1 MAADAGTTRRRTP
14 ARRGSGETLRTEI
27 IEAASD
33 LLAESGDVETMS
45 LRAVARRV
53 GIATTSIYLHF
64 ADIDGL
70 ILAVKLKRFAEL
82 EALLGAART
91 AAGSAP
97 VDRVRA
103 VGQAYVAYGL
113 EQPGN
118 YRVMFSAS
126 SRGMLVGPSGLMVGL
141 DTFQTLA
148 AEVAAAL
155 GVTPDDPDTQLVA
168 TNIWAFVHGVVALR
182 TSRPH
187 FPWPDVSLMIDD
199 MVDRVFRLPAVKSQ
213 PSSAAAG

>member
-1 MAADAGTTRRRTP
+1 
-14 ARRGSGETLRTEI
+14 
-27 IEAASD
+27 
-33 LLAESGDVETMS
+33 MS

-64 ADIDGL
+64 ADIDSL
-70 ILAVKLKRFAEL
+70 ILAVKLRRFAEL
-82 EALLGAART
+82 EAMLGAAR
-91 AAGSAP
+91 AKAGVAP

-103 VGQAYVAYGL
+103 VGHAYVSYGL

-155 GVTPDDPDTQLVA
+155 GVALDHPDTQLVA
-168 TNIWAFVHGVVALR
+168 TNIWSFVHGVVALR

-187 FPWPDVSLMIDD
+187 FPWPDVGRMIDD
-199 MVDRVFRLPAVKSQ
+199 MVDRVFRLPPSAKS
-213 PSSAAAG
+213 ATE